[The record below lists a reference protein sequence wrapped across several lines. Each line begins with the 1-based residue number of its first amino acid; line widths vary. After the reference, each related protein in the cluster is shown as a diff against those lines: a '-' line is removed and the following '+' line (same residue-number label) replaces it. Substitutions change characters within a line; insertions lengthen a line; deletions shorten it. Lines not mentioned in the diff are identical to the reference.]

1 MFWTISKEEKYSLY
15 VPEVTAESEPMK
27 AFAQLEPSDHKIIDA
42 RSIEFSDALKHLV
55 SSVYEAH
62 VEQQKS
68 FIVVVKSMS
77 VMEHLEELFIVVPT
91 VSEAIDYLYMEAL
104 ERSV

>member
-1 MFWTISKEEKYSLY
+1 MSWTISKEEKYNLY
-15 VPEVTAESEPMK
+15 TPQVTAESDLIQ
-27 AFAQLEPSDHKIIDA
+27 AFEKLNPSDHKIIDA
-42 RSIEFSDALKHLV
+42 RSVDFSDALRDLV
-55 SSVYEAH
+55 SSVYEAQ

-68 FIVVVKSMS
+68 FIVVVRSKEL
-77 VMEHLEELFIVVPT
+77 MEDLEDFFIVVPT